1 MPLSMLAMSTDSTT
15 PETLETPRPK
25 TAQRSLT
32 PSDKALADCSF
43 KPEMISSPD
52 LRQKVKSSG
61 YGRHTPVAIPKE
73 IAPTDQQIAETKE
86 LTFKPN
92 MGITSKKRI
101 AVTSSGY
108 GKTVAAP
115 KELVTES
122 APTFMPDMT
131 LTQKAT
137 KKAVGSGYGKAT
149 PEPKKVNAEQ
159 YAPSFTPN
167 MDFGK
172 KGEKLRKVA
181 QARLL
186 EPARPKTAPAA
197 VDAKPRAPLRYTL
210 AADHSAEPAEKEI
223 EGPGFD
229 FSGMATIGLLPPGQ
243 GETLLGKM
251 PPPVT
256 PTAFGKKLKKSATP
270 TGYGSNWTPEVVPA
284 PTKSPTPVM
293 HTGTA
298 GNTYIDSPG
307 DIPVVQA
314 KAFKSVVPNYGA
326 GYEVVKG
333 EMPPPK
339 EASPKNYY
347 APGPPGELP
356 PLATLQI
363 FDNSKKNKNVPST
376 YGKAYAPLK
385 AELPSPKAATERP
398 FAASSKGDEIPQL
411 NEIEPVRNDLDYVA
425 SSGYGIVSTHTQD
438 YQPAHRQSERKL
450 APPVAPKPGSRSADT
465 SPYPE
470 EQTTIL

>member
-15 PETLETPRPK
+15 PETLGTPRPK

-32 PSDKALADCSF
+32 PNDVDYKF
-43 KPEMISSPD
+43 TPEMISSPD

-61 YGRHTPVAIPKE
+61 YGKQTPVAVPKE
-73 IAPTDQQIAETKE
+73 IVPSDQELADAKE

-92 MGITSKKRI
+92 MGKSKQRS

-108 GKTVAAP
+108 GKTVAP
-115 KELVTES
+115 SKELLAEE
-122 APTFMPDMT
+122 APTFTPDT
-131 LTQKAT
+131 AVTQKAR
-137 KKAVGSGYGKAT
+137 KKATGSNYGKST
-149 PEPKKVNAEQ
+149 PEPKTVSAGQ
-159 YAPSFTPN
+159 YAPTFKPK

-172 KGEKLRKVA
+172 KGEKLRKAA
-181 QARLL
+181 QPRLL

-210 AADHSAEPAEKEI
+210 AADHSSEPAEKEI

-229 FSGMATIGLLPPGQ
+229 FSGMATIGNLPPGQ

-256 PTAFGKKLKKSATP
+256 PTAFGKKLKNSATP
-270 TGYGSNWTPEVVPA
+270 TGYGSNWAPEVVVQQITA
-284 PTKSPTPVM
+284 PSKSPTPVM
-293 HTGTA
+293 HA
-298 GNTYIDSPG
+298 GIADTSYIASVG

-314 KAFKSVVPNYGA
+314 KAFKNVVPNYGE

-333 EMPPPK
+333 ERPAQT
-339 EASPKNYY
+339 EAAPKNYY
-347 APGPPGELP
+347 PSGAPGELP
-356 PLATLQI
+356 SLETLEI
-363 FDNSKKNKNVPST
+363 VDNSKKNKNIPST
-376 YGKAYAPLK
+376 YGKAYAPVK
-385 AELPSPKAATERP
+385 AELPSPKATPEKA
-398 FAASSKGDEIPQL
+398 FVASSKGDEIPQL

-438 YQPAHRQSERKL
+438 YQPAHRQSERKQG
-450 APPVAPKPGSRSADT
+450 PPVAPKPDSGNDT
-465 SPYPE
+465 SPD